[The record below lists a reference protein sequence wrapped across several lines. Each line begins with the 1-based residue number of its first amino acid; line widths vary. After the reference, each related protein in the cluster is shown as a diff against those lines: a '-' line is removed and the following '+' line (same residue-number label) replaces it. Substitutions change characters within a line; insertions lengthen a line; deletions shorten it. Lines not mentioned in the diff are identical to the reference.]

1 MAKKDGV
8 IKIKDKEGIEK
19 EYIILASF
27 RFNEKYF
34 VIYTDYSRDKDR
46 NIKVFASIYNPDD
59 KNNQIEKIK
68 EKEDKNFVKKY
79 IKMLEQNLKV
89 KMKLK

>member
-8 IKIKDKEGIEK
+8 IKVKDKEGIEK

-27 RFNEKYF
+27 RFHEKYF
-34 VIYTDYSRDKDR
+34 IIYTDYSRDKDR

-59 KNNQIEKIK
+59 KINQLEKIK
-68 EKEDKNFVKKY
+68 EKEDKDFVKKY